1 MNPFEARLQKELLEQ
16 FPEWHQPQELLE
28 RPRHPGRRRRFAV
41 GAALLALL
49 LLAALPYALKGSGP
63 ALRVLSP
70 QAEEV
75 SWPPGFTGQ
84 AHVSLHAGVVLVY
97 QGRRLVAYQVGSFGR
112 PLWTTQLA
120 RRWQIVAAEAGG
132 PLSTVLL
139 VRSRTTGQVLIKAL
153 GPGGQPLATPAN
165 TPLGRLPRAAA
176 LTVRPLPEGSWLV
189 SDANTSW
196 LVDSMGGAYKRLQG
210 GSGALAVAQ
219 LGSQPPLVVT
229 WDPSRATLYFYQ
241 DTGQAVTQV
250 AVPAFRAAN
259 GSNAARLEYADNLDG
274 FVLRGAHGV
283 AMLSSFPS
291 NGVASPPY
299 LSSPDPMRWYSGAAN
314 TPSGLVWMRRGRIVI
329 RPWDTIN
336 SDRLVVPL
344 HGPRQQVLGLAGLGA
359 TLVLQGHRAVTTL
372 SPSGTAAPALALAGV
387 GAAQVGARFAY
398 VATRTGLVQLGPFQA
413 PPGPGRLTWA
423 GHRDGW
429 AVSAELSPLAPPAVS
444 PPPLPRQGG
453 FVGLDG
459 GLAVPA
465 PVPAETLL
473 TGATVRPLT
482 DARAYA
488 PTRVHIALF
497 GGSDALSG
505 GRLGLPLSG
514 PGIYAINASPFVWA
528 ALQQGWIPVP
538 RHLTAQLTYIY
549 QGKTHHIAIPLT
561 LTPHG

>member
-1 MNPFEARLQKELLEQ
+1 MNPFEERLQEELLER
-16 FPEWHQPQELLE
+16 FPEWRHPQRLLE
-28 RPRHPGRRRRFAV
+28 RPRPARRRRFAV
-41 GAALLALL
+41 GAAFMALL
-49 LLAALPYALKGSGP
+49 LLAALPYALKGFAP
-63 ALRVLSP
+63 AARVLSP

-75 SWPPGFTGQ
+75 SWPPGFSGQ

-97 QGRRLVAYQVGSFGR
+97 QGRRLAAYRVGPFGR
-112 PLWTTQLA
+112 PLWTVQLA
-120 RRWQIVAAEAGG
+120 RRWQIVAAAGG

-139 VRSRTTGQVLIKAL
+139 VRSRTTGLVLIKAL
-153 GPGGQPLATPAN
+153 GPGGHPLASPAN

-196 LVDSMGGAYKRLQG
+196 LVDSMGGAWERLQG

-229 WDPSRATLYFYQ
+229 WDPSRATLHFYQ
-241 DTGQAVTQV
+241 DTGQAVTEV
-250 AVPAFRAAN
+250 AVPSFRAAN
-259 GSNAARLEYADNLDG
+259 GSNTARLEYADNLDG
-274 FVLRGAHGV
+274 FVLAGAHGV

-299 LSSPDPMRWYSGAAN
+299 LSSPDPMRWYGGAAN

-344 HGPRQQVLGLAGLGA
+344 HGPGQQVLGLAGLGA
-359 TLVLQGHRAVTTL
+359 TLVLQSHHAVTTL
-372 SPSGTAAPALALAGV
+372 SPSGTAAPALALAGI

-413 PPGPGRLTWA
+413 PPGPGRLTWT
-423 GHRDGW
+423 GHRGGW

-444 PPPLPRQGG
+444 PPPLPRQGV
-453 FVGLDG
+453 VGLSG
-459 GLAVPA
+459 AVYPA
-465 PVPAETLL
+465 EPVPAETLL
-473 TGATVRPLT
+473 TGATVGRLT

-514 PGIYAINASPFVWA
+514 PGFYAINASPFVWA

-538 RHLTAQLTYIY
+538 RHLTAQLTYTY
-549 QGKTHHIAIPLT
+549 QGKAHHLAMVLT
-561 LTPHG
+561 RAFHG